1 MWQQTGHVLPS
12 TATVSKACFNY
23 VISDSK
29 SVMFYVDRDIKSV
42 MSYCYCGFKPV
53 TS

>member
-1 MWQQTGHVLPS
+1 MWQQTGHVLPL

-23 VISDSK
+23 VFSGIK
-29 SVMFYVDRDIKSV
+29 SVMFYVDCDIKSV
-42 MSYCYCGFKPV
+42 MSYFYCDFKPV